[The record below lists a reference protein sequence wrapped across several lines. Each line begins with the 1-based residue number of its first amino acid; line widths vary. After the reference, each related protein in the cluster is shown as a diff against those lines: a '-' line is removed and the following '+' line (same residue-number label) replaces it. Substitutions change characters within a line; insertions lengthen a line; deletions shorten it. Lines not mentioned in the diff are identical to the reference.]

1 MYSVHSPQSLVIRPL
16 LNLLLPGAWVLCKDR
31 LGDTNDWLCK
41 GCNQALPQL
50 INQCYGCGT
59 PKPNSN
65 SSNSSRD
72 TSCAECKRKLPPFAR
87 CVAALD
93 YISPGDRLITRIK
106 TDAHAPELY

>member
-50 INQCYGCGT
+50 INQC
-59 PKPNSN
+59 
-65 SSNSSRD
+65 
-72 TSCAECKRKLPPFAR
+72 
-87 CVAALD
+87 
-93 YISPGDRLITRIK
+93 
-106 TDAHAPELY
+106 